1 MSEVRGA
8 DLVDAITEWVDR
20 ADEDLDEH
28 DIDAILRIQLAIDAS
43 HWSGVDVAELTQGDV
58 ASLKHHLRDVDAPEF
73 TAWVVN
79 ETLRD
84 ADVVPPRGPAR
95 KAPSSRRRTSSKK
108 GSKKAASPKAGS
120 TAPVA
125 DQSEA
130 DQPGAD
136 EPGAEVDAETI
147 EHEGTNADAEDAEL
161 EDPDLEDPDPEDPDL
176 DGTDLDDVDDL
187 FVADDEDG
195 EAEDPEP
202 EDTELDDAD
211 DLFVADDD
219 AAEDG
224 DISDDPEP
232 DDAEAAVEA
241 PDSEDLDDLDL
252 RDADASAELGGIFST
267 TADADEEA
275 PKPSGGA
282 FAAAASSGPGGGI
295 FAQASSPVGGA
306 LDESGTDLDRSAG
319 FFAELDRDT
328 TASVTG
334 PAPVEL
340 RDAPDALGPAF
351 LPSSG
356 EPEARFRRIGVIA
369 LAAVA
374 LVAFVFAGIQLVNNV
389 NQPEDEDVAV
399 DADDSADVSDT
410 GDDDASA
417 SAADDR
423 DATESD
429 DGDQEPADDRD
440 DANNEDDDELTPEE
454 AAAVLLA
461 TPEPTPEADLPP
473 AEKTAIVLTEDGD
486 IWSIDLFLDAFGEP
500 VLIHDSSEHD
510 GATDVSLVSAG
521 FGIVDEDGDAYI
533 TSRTDTSERVR
544 VWRSDRL
551 GDARMIVEGSEQY
564 AVLDTAGSVSV
575 FDANRAATRISADK
589 VWDASAG
596 GTPPARD
603 IDSYIDL
610 VAFAVGD
617 GDVQLIQTSA
627 DDNPVFQIWDG
638 DTQPRAFNVDIN
650 EEGLFMG
657 VGAGAVARYQWFED
671 GPPLSA
677 VWDPLAGTRLPAIS
691 YATLED
697 RTAVV
702 LNNGSVAAIDES
714 GTGPILWD
722 AEVSDLRAISI
733 TTLDDEVL
741 LLLEGGTVLR
751 VASDGETQNRGSIWD
766 VTDESTSPAIKVLL
780 TNP

>member
-73 TAWVVN
+73 TAWVIN

-95 KAPSSRRRTSSKK
+95 KAPSTRRRSTSKK
-108 GSKKAASPKAGS
+108 TGSKKAASTDAVPTEPLAE
-120 TAPVA
+120 
-125 DQSEA
+125 QSEA
-130 DQPGAD
+130 DQP
-136 EPGAEVDAETI
+136 AELDAETV
-147 EHEGTNADAEDAEL
+147 EDDQDSDAE
-161 EDPDLEDPDPEDPDL
+161 
-176 DGTDLDDVDDL
+176 
-187 FVADDEDG
+187 
-195 EAEDPEP
+195 EP
-202 EDTELDDAD
+202 ELGDTALDDAD
-211 DLFVADDD
+211 DLFVAEDDD
-219 AAEDG
+219 L
-224 DISDDPEP
+224 SDDLET
-232 DDAEAAVEA
+232 DSADVADASDA
-241 PDSEDLDDLDL
+241 EDLDDLDL
-252 RDADASAELGGIFST
+252 GDADEDAELGGIFST
-267 TADADEEA
+267 TLDADEEA
-275 PKPSGGA
+275 SKPAGGA
-282 FAAAASSGPGGGI
+282 FAAAASSVSG

-306 LDESGTDLDRSAG
+306 FDEASTDLDRSAG
-319 FFAELDRDT
+319 FFAELERDT

-340 RDAPDALGPAF
+340 RDAPDSLGPAF

-356 EPEARFRRIGVIA
+356 EPQARARRIGIMA

-389 NQPEDEDVAV
+389 NQPDEDEDIAV
-399 DADDSADVSDT
+399 EADDSADVSDSDDAASANT
-410 GDDDASA
+410 DDDSDATDSN
-417 SAADDR
+417 AAD
-423 DATESD
+423 TND
-429 DGDQEPADDRD
+429 DDDQEPSGNDADD
-440 DANNEDDDELTPEE
+440 EDDELTPEE
-454 AAAVLLA
+454 AAALLLA
-461 TPEPTPEADLPP
+461 TPEPTPDADLPP
-473 AEKTAIVLTEDGD
+473 AETTAIVLTEDGD
-486 IWSIDLFLDAFGEP
+486 IWSIDLFPDAFGEP
-500 VLIHDSSEHD
+500 VLIHDSDEHD

-521 FGIVDEDGDAYI
+521 FGIVDEEGDAYI

-544 VWRSDRL
+544 IWRSDRL

-603 IDSYIDL
+603 IDSYVDL

-627 DDNPVFQIWDG
+627 EDNPVFQIWDG

-650 EEGLFMG
+650 EQGLFMG

-751 VASDGETQNRGSIWD
+751 VAGDGETQNRGSIWD